1 MLRVIPEMV
10 DQQKKKKKKI
20 ADIAC
25 NISEFAVLWYDS
37 DVLTIFSFDSL
48 DSVFG
53 FNYGCRV
60 DFYFGV
66 K

>member
-25 NISEFAVLWYDS
+25 NISEFAVL
-37 DVLTIFSFDSL
+37 
-48 DSVFG
+48 
-53 FNYGCRV
+53 
-60 DFYFGV
+60 
-66 K
+66 